1 MQRKGVRLPV
11 ASHRRPTQSGLD
23 RSTRVTVLS
32 AAAATAAAAFSAAP
46 ADAEPH
52 DTPSVTATRA
62 KVDHLYELAEKATER
77 FNEADE
83 RAGELREQVRQTQ
96 DSVARGQD
104 RINRMRGLLGAFAG
118 AQYRSGGIDPSV
130 ALLLSEDPDSYL
142 DKAATLDRIGA
153 RQAGKLV
160 EFQSAQRGLGQQ
172 RAEAMRKL
180 AELERLRGDVAR
192 HKRTVTARLAQAQ
205 RLLNALP
212 SDERAA
218 YDRASRSGRGEVP
231 PGLSGQGASSARA
244 AAAASAVRRAVGL
257 PYVWGATGPSG
268 FDCSG
273 LMVWAYRQAGVSL
286 PRTSQAQRN
295 AGRHVSLAEARPG
308 DLVTYRSD
316 ASHVGMYMGNGQVVH
331 APYPGA
337 PVRYDPV
344 GMMPVSAVT
353 RV

>member
-1 MQRKGVRLPV
+1 M

-32 AAAATAAAAFSAAP
+32 AAAATAAAAFTATP
-46 ADAEPH
+46 AGAEPR
-52 DTPSVTATRA
+52 DNATAVQA
-62 KVDHLYELAEKATER
+62 KVDHLFEQAEKATEQ

-83 RAGELREQVRQTQ
+83 RADRLREQVGQTQ
-96 DSVARGQD
+96 DGVARGQE
-104 RINRMRGLLGAFAG
+104 RINHMRGMLGSFAG
-118 AQYRSGGIDPSV
+118 AQYRAGGIDPSV

-160 EFQSAQRGLGQQ
+160 EFQEAQRRLGQQ
-172 RAEAMRKL
+172 RAEATRKL
-180 AELERLRGDVAR
+180 AELERLRADVAR
-192 HKRTVTARLAQAQ
+192 HKRSVTAKLAQAQ
-205 RLLNALP
+205 QLLNSMP
-212 SDERAA
+212 PDQRAA
-218 YDRASRSGRGEVP
+218 YDRASRSGRGEAL
-231 PGLSGQGASSARA
+231 PGLAGPGASSPRA
-244 AAAASAVRRAVGL
+244 AAAVAAVRQAVGR
-257 PYVWGATGPSG
+257 PYVWGAIGPSG

-273 LMVWAYRQAGVSL
+273 LMVWSYRQAGVAL

-308 DLVTYRSD
+308 DLVTYRND
-316 ASHVGMYMGNGQVVH
+316 ASHVGMYVGNGQVVH

>member
-1 MQRKGVRLPV
+1 M

-32 AAAATAAAAFSAAP
+32 AAAATAAAAFTAAP

-52 DTPSVTATRA
+52 DTTTAVQT
-62 KVDHLYELAEKATER
+62 KVDHLFEQAEKATEQ
-77 FNEADE
+77 FNKADE
-83 RAGELREQVRQTQ
+83 HADQLREQVRQTQ
-96 DSVARGQD
+96 DAVARGQD
-104 RINRMRGLLGAFAG
+104 RVNRMRGVLGSFAG
-118 AQYRSGGIDPSV
+118 AQYRAGGIDPSV

-153 RQAGKLV
+153 RQAGKLL
-160 EFQSAQRGLGQQ
+160 EFEAAQRGLGQQ
-172 RAEAMRKL
+172 RAEATRKL
-180 AELERLRGDVAR
+180 AELERLRADVAR
-192 HKRTVTARLAQAQ
+192 HKRSVTAKLAQAQ
-205 RLLNALP
+205 RLLNSLP
-212 SDERAA
+212 SDQRAA
-218 YDRASRSGRGEVP
+218 YDRASRSGRGEALP
-231 PGLSGQGASSARA
+231 ELSGLGASSARA
-244 AAAASAVRRAVGL
+244 AAAVAAARQAVGR
-257 PYVWGATGPSG
+257 PYVWGAIGPSG

-273 LMVWAYRQAGVSL
+273 LMVWSYRQAGVSL

-316 ASHVGMYMGNGQVVH
+316 ASHVGMYVGNGQVVH